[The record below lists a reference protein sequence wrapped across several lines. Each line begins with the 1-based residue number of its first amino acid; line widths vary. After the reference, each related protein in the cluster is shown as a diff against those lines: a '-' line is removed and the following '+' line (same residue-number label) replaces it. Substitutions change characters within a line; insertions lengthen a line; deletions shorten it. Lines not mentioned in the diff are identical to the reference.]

1 MIRALLG
8 GLLGSGLIKD
18 GNPLSVHFVMFVPT
32 ILGQG
37 TVDQQGEWL
46 GRAWNLEILGTYAQV
61 IAHHWRWKLA
71 SFCVFAES
79 NFRYFSTRQTE
90 LGHGTFI
97 RGLETR
103 ATYDEQT
110 EEFVLHS
117 PSVTAY
123 KWWPGGCKWIH

>member
-61 IAHHWRWKLA
+61 TWANIWRGSSQHFMCDW
-71 SFCVFAES
+71 VES
-79 NFRYFSTRQTE
+79 NFRIFQRC
-90 LGHGTFI
+90 
-97 RGLETR
+97 
-103 ATYDEQT
+103 AD
-110 EEFVLHS
+110 
-117 PSVTAY
+117 
-123 KWWPGGCKWIH
+123 

>member
-8 GLLGSGLIKD
+8 GLLGSGLIKE

-61 IAHHWRWKLA
+61 IAT
-71 SFCVFAES
+71 
-79 NFRYFSTRQTE
+79 RYF
-90 LGHGTFI
+90 LGAI
-97 RGLETR
+97 
-103 ATYDEQT
+103 
-110 EEFVLHS
+110 
-117 PSVTAY
+117 
-123 KWWPGGCKWIH
+123 WI

>member
-8 GLLGSGLIKD
+8 GLLGSGLIKE

-61 IAHHWRWKLA
+61 IAT
-71 SFCVFAES
+71 FGAENS
-79 NFRYFSTRQTE
+79 QLFGCILNLIYEFFHST
-90 LGHGTFI
+90 
-97 RGLETR
+97 
-103 ATYDEQT
+103 D
-110 EEFVLHS
+110 
-117 PSVTAY
+117 
-123 KWWPGGCKWIH
+123 